1 MPAKKTHDQYKAEFE
16 EKFDGILELRD
27 SIYTSAREN
36 IRVYCLKHGA
46 FEKVASA
53 LLKDN
58 RSKHPCPKCVKE
70 MLAEEVIAAWPDYL
84 EKIKNV
90 VDCSDLDFSQ
100 VEYKGSQEKI
110 EIICKKHGKFKAIPA
125 NMLSKK
131 SGCPKC
137 GQSNRANLGADEILS
152 RLTKVHGCKY
162 KFEIPLDAITKTKI
176 NFICPEHGEQTAKIG
191 DLLKGSECRE
201 CSIKKR
207 AAKKTLT
214 TEQWIKKAKSI
225 HGDRYDYSKAV
236 YKSARTKLIVTCKE
250 HGDFKIDP
258 SNHIHLKRGCKIC
271 SGGNFFNADNS
282 KKRLTQTQFLQRANK
297 VAPVN
302 LDFSKSVFHDTRT
315 KVVVTCKIHGDFEIL
330 PSNLFQGANCREC
343 AQTQAGRKRRVS
355 KKDLIDRLKTKFG
368 NLYEVDK
375 NSVVKATSP
384 IQLKCK
390 THGWFEGLIGNLLNS
405 SGCPSCQNQ
414 RAAAIRSKQ
423 AKLSKS
429 EIIKRF
435 TKLHGETYSYSSSV
449 PDGIN
454 STIKILCHK
463 HGYFMQKVSI
473 HMQGKGCPDCGYE
486 KRRVNQFLQQSEI
499 YSRLKELHGDLFIY
513 PPNLGLELRGEV
525 PIICREHGVF
535 HQSLRAHLDGN
546 GCSQCSQSLGARR
559 VSHWLNEHEISYE
572 VEAQIPAGK
581 KGLPLRA
588 DFFLPEHNM
597 YIEYDGEQ
605 HFKPI
610 AFFGM
615 DEKTSISVFNEQ
627 KERDLAKENWIL
639 DNGFELLRIRF
650 DQNVELELEK
660 YFGVAD

>member
-1 MPAKKTHDQYKAEFE
+1 MPAKKTHDEYKTEFE

-70 MLAEEVIAAWPDYL
+70 ILAEEVIAAWPDYL
-84 EKIKNV
+84 EKIKKA
-90 VDCSDLDFSQ
+90 VDCADLDFSR

-110 EIICKKHGKFKAIPA
+110 EIICNKHGSFKAIPA

-137 GQSNRANLGADEILS
+137 GQSSRANIGAAKILS
-152 RLTKVHGCKY
+152 RLRQIHGTKY
-162 KFEIPLDAITKTKI
+162 QFEIPKDAITTTKI
-176 NFICPEHGEQTAKIG
+176 NFICPEHGEQKAKIG
-191 DLLKGSECRE
+191 DLFKGSGCRK
-201 CSIKKR
+201 CSVKKR

-214 TEQWIKKAKSI
+214 TEQWIMKARSV

-250 HGDFKIDP
+250 HGDFEIDP

-271 SGGNFFNADNS
+271 SGGTFINADNS
-282 KKRLTQTQFLQRANK
+282 KKRLTQTQFLQKANN

-315 KVVVTCKIHGDFEIL
+315 KVIVTCKIHGDFEIL
-330 PSNLFQGANCREC
+330 PSNLFQGANCRRC
-343 AQTQAGRKRRVS
+343 AQTQAGSKRRVD
-355 KKDLIDRLKTKFG
+355 KKEILNRIKSKFG

-375 NSVVKATSP
+375 NSVSKVTSP
-384 IQLKCK
+384 IRLNCK
-390 THGWFEGLIGNLLNS
+390 THGWFEGLINNLINS
-405 SGCPSCQNQ
+405 SGCPHCKN
-414 RAAAIRSKQ
+414 AKTAIIRNKKL
-423 AKLSKS
+423 KLSRD
-429 EIIKRF
+429 EIIERF
-435 TKLHGETYSYSSSV
+435 ESIHGDTYSYRSAR

-454 STIKILCHK
+454 SIVKIHCAK
-463 HGYFMQKVSI
+463 HGYFEQKVST
-473 HMQGKGCPDCGYE
+473 HLQGKGCPDCGNE
-486 KRRVNQFLQQSEI
+486 KRRMGQFLQQSEL
-499 YSRLKELHGDLFIY
+499 YSRLKQLNGDLFIY
-513 PPNLGLELRGEV
+513 PPNLGLELREDV
-525 PIICREHGVF
+525 PIICREHGIF
-535 HQSLRAHLDGN
+535 YQPLRIHLDGN
-546 GCSQCSQSLGARR
+546 GCSECSQSLGARR
-559 VSHWLNEHEISYE
+559 VSHWLNEHEINYE
-572 VEAQIPAGK
+572 VEALIPAGK

-588 DFFLPEHNM
+588 DFFLPDYNM

-615 DEKTSISVFNEQ
+615 DEKTSILVFNEQ